1 MDERRKTCF
10 VISPIGADGTE
21 IRKMADDFLELL
33 IEPALQP
40 FGFDI
45 IRADKITASS
55 VITSD
60 VIRYVQNSDL
70 CIIDL
75 TTHNPNV
82 FYECGRR
89 HENGQPFI
97 QLIQKGD
104 DLPFDVSGI
113 RTINFDI
120 STPRSTLQSIHE
132 IQAYIKNLEEHSY
145 ETAATGESLS
155 SVAEGIRRIERRL
168 IHIETQGLSGGQNLG
183 RVSPNIKDI
192 LTQHPIGAF
201 NDAYESGNLELA
213 VQLLPRIKRLIGV
226 KEWIQGA
233 NNLALVGEPAGE
245 EAILEGLQ
253 EPDNIDHDLMVLC
266 LYSLRQ
272 YYFNRN
278 LNQQGLQIL
287 RELIQDLFDKVIV
300 TDQQK
305 ADIINQLALFQ
316 ISISD
321 NEGAIKSA
329 LEAVKLNRSG
339 INLANVASCYSRLN
353 RFDEAAVY
361 VDEFM
366 QLPDLTDVSL
376 ETAIEVYSNLGR
388 TEEAG
393 KANEKLLEIREIE
406 K

>member
-132 IQAYIKNLEEHSY
+132 IQA
-145 ETAATGESLS
+145 
-155 SVAEGIRRIERRL
+155 GI
-168 IHIETQGLSGGQNLG
+168 
-183 RVSPNIKDI
+183 
-192 LTQHPIGAF
+192 
-201 NDAYESGNLELA
+201 
-213 VQLLPRIKRLIGV
+213 
-226 KEWIQGA
+226 
-233 NNLALVGEPAGE
+233 
-245 EAILEGLQ
+245 
-253 EPDNIDHDLMVLC
+253 
-266 LYSLRQ
+266 
-272 YYFNRN
+272 
-278 LNQQGLQIL
+278 
-287 RELIQDLFDKVIV
+287 
-300 TDQQK
+300 
-305 ADIINQLALFQ
+305 
-316 ISISD
+316 
-321 NEGAIKSA
+321 
-329 LEAVKLNRSG
+329 
-339 INLANVASCYSRLN
+339 
-353 RFDEAAVY
+353 
-361 VDEFM
+361 
-366 QLPDLTDVSL
+366 
-376 ETAIEVYSNLGR
+376 
-388 TEEAG
+388 
-393 KANEKLLEIREIE
+393 
-406 K
+406 